1 MSIICRMTCLSPAGP
16 YIVVWKKN
24 RRVISAREAIVSRDT
39 RYSLVDGYSLR
50 IASVR
55 PSDQSS
61 YTCSLDTEPLT
72 ELTHQLVVL
81 CEYRAE
87 LFAAIEQL
95 IPRE

>member
-1 MSIICRMTCLSPAGP
+1 M
-16 YIVVWKKN
+16 
-24 RRVISAREAIVSRDT
+24 SRDT

-72 ELTHQLVVL
+72 ELTHRLVVL

-87 LFAAIEQL
+87 LFAAIDAAIFARVSKRL
-95 IPRE
+95 RCMAAMSKSHIKRGR